1 MARYKFYDYKEK
13 DGTPVV
19 VCVSSYAG
27 RPVKGRAKCSPHD
40 TFDAGKGRQLAQARC
55 DLLIAQKRQ
64 KRATMKMREAYHKAW
79 EAQMFLEDMNEYNCD
94 AAVALKQ
101 ARENLDTLMT
111 EL

>member
-27 RPVKGRAKCSPHD
+27 KPVKGRAKCSPHD
-40 TFDAGKGRQLAQARC
+40 TFDIEKGKRLAQARC

-64 KRATMKMREAYHKAW
+64 KRAISKMHEAYV
-79 EAQMFLEDMNEYNCD
+79 MVSLP
-94 AAVALKQ
+94 
-101 ARENLDTLMT
+101 
-111 EL
+111 